1 MEVGEVLEVGGVG
14 VPSAMADG
22 GGTTHDARHYN
33 AARSYR
39 RQSHTSGGGVGSCL
53 GGGLHGRKRGLGFVS
68 LI

>member
-1 MEVGEVLEVGGVG
+1 M
-14 VPSAMADG
+14 PSAMADG